1 MKFRQLILTF
11 ALGFIAFG
19 CSTDDNT
26 VDVDIEVVDPVV
38 EEEGVEEEDVPSNG
52 FVTSTMSFTSVNGGA
67 ASQYN
72 VNYESG
78 LAVLG
83 FNPNSASNSQNVFA
97 YDALARQI
105 SWVSSSDSGVQ
116 IEVDYSYANSGLY
129 SQIVRQDYAQDR
141 TTILNFEYEEDYV
154 NVVETIV
161 EDGIEI
167 SNLTRVIYVDDDGRI
182 IRSENGFYFY
192 DFVYN
197 GSGDI
202 LRVETTSASSNTLIR
217 QDTFSYGVAEIDFGF
232 NRPDGVDIVKQ
243 RSMLSWLGSGYV
255 LNTSFFVSISQFP
268 LESISSL
275 NISSG
280 NSQEVLAVSYTT
292 DEDNKCLNYEQV
304 SIDVVS
310 GSQTVTNINFEY

>member
-11 ALGFIAFG
+11 ALGFIAFS

-26 VDVDIEVVDPVV
+26 VDVDTEVVDPVV
-38 EEEGVEEEDVPSNG
+38 VFEGVEEEDVSSNG

-67 ASQYN
+67 TSQYN

-83 FNPNSASNSQNVFA
+83 FNPNSGSNSQNVFA
-97 YDALARQI
+97 YDSLARQI
-105 SWVSSSDSGVQ
+105 SWVSSNDSGVQ

-129 SQIVRQDYAQDR
+129 SQIIRQDYAQDR

-154 NVVETIV
+154 NVVESIV

-167 SNLTRVIYVDDDGRI
+167 SNLIRVIYVDDDGRI
-182 IRSENGFYFY
+182 IRSENSFYYY

-197 GSGDI
+197 ESGDI
-202 LRVETTSASSNTLIR
+202 LSVETTSASSNTLVR
-217 QDTFSYGVAEIDFGF
+217 QDTFSYGVGEIDFGY
-232 NRPDGVDIVKQ
+232 NRPDGVGIVKQ
-243 RSMLSWLGSGYV
+243 RAMLSWFGSGYL

-275 NISSG
+275 NTSSG
-280 NSQEVLAVSYTT
+280 SSQEVLAVSYTT
-292 DEDNKCLNYEQV
+292 DEDNRCLNYEQV
-304 SIDVVS
+304 SVDVVS
-310 GSQTVTNINFEY
+310 GSQTVTNRNFEY